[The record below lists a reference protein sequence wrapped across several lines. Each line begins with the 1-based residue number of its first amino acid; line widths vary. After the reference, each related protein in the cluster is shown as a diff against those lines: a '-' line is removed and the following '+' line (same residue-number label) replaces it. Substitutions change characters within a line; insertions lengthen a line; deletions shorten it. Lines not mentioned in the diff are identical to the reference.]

1 MSDQIKARQSLSRRI
16 KFAAASLIS
25 FIVTSACSLTQSRTT
40 PTPTVLCYT
49 QVGPTHTPTPVVLCY
64 EVVEPTGT
72 PTPFTSPLSPLPTP
86 TPTFTPEARR
96 LLLDRLLTEGRLPPD
111 VVRQLEG

>member
-1 MSDQIKARQSLSRRI
+1 MSKQIKARQSLSRRI
-16 KFAAASLIS
+16 KFAIVSLIS
-25 FIVTSACSLTQSRTT
+25 FIVTTACSLTQSRT
-40 PTPTVLCYT
+40 TPTVLCYT

-86 TPTFTPEARR
+86 TPTSTPEARR